1 MSKNASKKSY
11 LAFSKKSHF
20 QVRVRM
26 NDFTTVYVVTN
37 IDGLLGLYKSCTC
50 IIWCAVPPR
59 GGLKISLIIFS

>member
-1 MSKNASKKSY
+1 MLPKSVI
-11 LAFSKKSHF
+11 LHFQKSHF

-37 IDGLLGLYKSCTC
+37 IDGLLGLYKSYTC